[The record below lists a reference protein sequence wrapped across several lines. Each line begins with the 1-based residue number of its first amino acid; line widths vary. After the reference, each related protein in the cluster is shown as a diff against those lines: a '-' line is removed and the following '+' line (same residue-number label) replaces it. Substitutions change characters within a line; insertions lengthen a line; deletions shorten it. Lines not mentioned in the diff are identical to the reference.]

1 MEKNF
6 QGLSALDNLWTK
18 DHRKFLEMLKFVL
31 KTRTNVIIMTYEIS
45 YLCSTNNV
53 QVLFL
58 QKEKSSIRNLSN
70 NIGNNF

>member
-1 MEKNF
+1 
-6 QGLSALDNLWTK
+6 
-18 DHRKFLEMLKFVL
+18 MLKFVL

-58 QKEKSSIRNLSN
+58 EKFDFEFLATGFVEHIHPYKGQFTVLEFA
-70 NIGNNF
+70 NFSPIIKKLIAKL